1 MSHTGWCDGV
11 RQGRPRE
18 VPVSYAQCPICALRF
33 RYQSELEAHAHDD
46 HCLPAQVT
54 LPPHA
59 ERAEAP
65 ADEVTSRL
73 LRLP

>member
-1 MSHTGWCDGV
+1 M
-11 RQGRPRE
+11 
-18 VPVSYAQCPICALRF
+18 SYAQCPICALRF

-59 ERAEAP
+59 ERVEP
-65 ADEVTSRL
+65 ARDEVTSRL

>member
-1 MSHTGWCDGV
+1 M
-11 RQGRPRE
+11 
-18 VPVSYAQCPICALRF
+18 SYAQCPICALRF

-46 HCLPAQVT
+46 HVRPPQVV

-59 ERAEAP
+59 ERAEP
-65 ADEVTSRL
+65 QDEPTSRL